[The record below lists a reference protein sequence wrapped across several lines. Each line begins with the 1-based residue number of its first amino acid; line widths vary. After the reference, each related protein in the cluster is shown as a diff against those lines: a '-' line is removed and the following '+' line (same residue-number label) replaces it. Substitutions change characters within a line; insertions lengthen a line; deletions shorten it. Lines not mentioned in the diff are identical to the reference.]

1 MRLCVF
7 ALIIVTTNQR
17 RPTPR
22 MTSLCFT
29 SAVEIA
35 SKIRNREVSVCEVMQ
50 AHLDQIDR
58 VNPSVNAVCTL
69 LAEPA
74 MEQAK
79 RHDETLARDGDTGPL
94 FGLPIAHKDLV
105 ATKGIRTTF
114 GSPIYQDFVP
124 DTETVMVER
133 LRAAGAITIG
143 KTNTPEFGAGSHT
156 YNPVFGAT
164 CNPYDLT
171 RSAGG
176 SSGGAGAA
184 LACGMLPIADGSD
197 LGGSLRNPGSFNNV
211 VGFRPSPGR
220 VPRTPAAQPWDTL
233 SVLGPM
239 GRSVADVAL
248 LLGVMA
254 GPERRDPISISESPD
269 KFFGSLEH
277 DVKGTRIAWSP
288 DLGMFQ
294 VEASV
299 VSTIE
304 EKLSH
309 FNDLG
314 CIVEQA
320 HPDFSGAAEIFQ
332 VMRASGFAAG
342 HAEELKQH
350 RHLMKDAVIWNTEQ
364 GLKLSALDVARAQA
378 ERGLLFQRVHKFFE
392 EYDFL
397 LLPVAQVLP
406 FPIEM
411 DWVREING
419 VTMETYIDWM
429 LSCSLVSLTE
439 RPAMSIPCGF
449 SAEGLPVGLQ
459 IVGPHRGELA
469 VLKLAHAFEQLT
481 KVADNHPK
489 IAV

>member
-1 MRLCVF
+1 M
-7 ALIIVTTNQR
+7 I
-17 RPTPR
+17 
-22 MTSLCFT
+22 SLCFT
-29 SAVEIA
+29 SAVELA
-35 SKIRNREVSVCEVMQ
+35 SRIRNRDLSVCEVMQ
-50 AHLDQIDR
+50 AHLEQIER
-58 VNPSVNAVCTL
+58 VNPRVNAVCTL

-74 MEQAK
+74 MEQAQK
-79 RHDETLARDGDTGPL
+79 HDQAMAKGEDPGPL

-114 GSPIYQDFVP
+114 GSPIYRDFVP

-171 RSAGG
+171 KSAGG

-220 VPRTPAAQPWDTL
+220 VPKTLAAQPWETL

-239 GRSVADVAL
+239 GRSVSDVAL

-254 GPERRDPISISESPD
+254 GPDPRDPISISESPD
-269 KFFGSLEH
+269 KFFGSLEQ
-277 DVKGTRIAWSP
+277 DLEGTRIAWSP
-288 DLGMFQ
+288 DLGMFP
-294 VEASV
+294 VETSV
-299 VSTIE
+299 VSSIE
-304 EKLSH
+304 EKLPH
-309 FNDLG
+309 FSDLG

-320 HPDFSGAAEIFQ
+320 QPDFHGAAEIFQ
-332 VMRASGFAAG
+332 VLRAAGFAAG

-350 RHLMKDAVIWNTEQ
+350 RALMKDSVIWNTEQ

-378 ERGLLFQRVHKFFE
+378 ARGLLFQRVHEFFE
-392 EYDFL
+392 RYDFL

-406 FPIEM
+406 FPIET
-411 DWVREING
+411 DWVQEING
-419 VTMETYIDWM
+419 SPWKPTST
-429 LSCSLVSLTE
+429 
-439 RPAMSIPCGF
+439 G
-449 SAEGLPVGLQ
+449 
-459 IVGPHRGELA
+459 
-469 VLKLAHAFEQLT
+469 
-481 KVADNHPK
+481 
-489 IAV
+489 

>member
-1 MRLCVF
+1 
-7 ALIIVTTNQR
+7 
-17 RPTPR
+17 

-29 SAVEIA
+29 SAVELA
-35 SKIRNREVSVCEVMQ
+35 TRIRNRDLSVCEVMQ
-50 AHLDQIDR
+50 AHLEQIER
-58 VNPSVNAVCTL
+58 VNPRVNAVCTL

-74 MEQAK
+74 MEQAQK
-79 RHDETLARDGDTGPL
+79 HDQALVKGEDPGPL

-114 GSPIYQDFVP
+114 GSPIYRDFVP

-171 RSAGG
+171 KSAGG

-220 VPRTPAAQPWDTL
+220 VPKTPAAQPWETL

-239 GRSVADVAL
+239 GRSVSDVAL

-254 GPERRDPISISESPD
+254 GPNPRDPISISESPD
-269 KFFGSLEH
+269 KFFGSLEQ
-277 DVKGTRIAWSP
+277 DFEGTRIAWSP
-288 DLGMFQ
+288 DLGMFP
-294 VEASV
+294 VETSV

-304 EKLSH
+304 EQLSH
-309 FNDLG
+309 FSDLG

-320 HPDFSGAAEIFQ
+320 QPDFSGAAEIFQ
-332 VMRASGFAAG
+332 VLRAAGFAAG

-350 RHLMKDAVIWNTEQ
+350 RALMKDSVIWNTEQ
-364 GLKLSALDVARAQA
+364 GLKLSAVDVARAQS
-378 ERGLLFQRVHKFFE
+378 ERGLLFQRVHEFFE
-392 EYDFL
+392 QYDFL
-397 LLPVAQVLP
+397 LLPVVQVLP
-406 FPIEM
+406 FPIET
-411 DWVREING
+411 DWVQEING

-429 LSCSLVSLTE
+429 KSCSFISLTE
-439 RPAMSIPCGF
+439 RPALSIPCGF
-449 SAEGLPVGLQ
+449 SADGLPVGLQ
-459 IVGPHRGELA
+459 IVGRHRGELE
-469 VLKLAHAFEQLT
+469 VLQLARAFEQLT
-481 KVADNHPK
+481 QVAEQHPK